1 MPTAALLSAKTPSRT
16 YAWQGWAIG
25 LGLALLVN
33 SLVPLLLSRIAHRHE
48 PVAAPLP
55 ILHLTRPPEPVA
67 PPPPLLA
74 AAPAATQPAVAQ
86 IDVPAL
92 DLPPVPTNASLIALP
107 ELTTHSD
114 SASLPFVVPAIAV
127 AGNGSGT
134 SLLPSIGDAEVGYD
148 QAPQRISD
156 LDLDRFYPRLARQ
169 RGITGTSVIQLV
181 VSETGEVIA
190 VEVVSSTPPGVF
202 DKALNDLGRAQ
213 RFLPARYGNRP
224 VRALWPMT
232 ITWTI
237 KR

>member
-1 MPTAALLSAKTPSRT
+1 LF
-16 YAWQGWAIG
+16 
-25 LGLALLVN
+25 VN
-33 SLVPLLLSRIAHRHE
+33 SVVPLLLSRISQRHE
-48 PVAAPLP
+48 PVDAPMPTLR
-55 ILHLTRPPEPVA
+55 LARPPEPAV

-92 DLPPVPTNASLIALP
+92 DIPPLPTSASLITLP
-107 ELTTHSD
+107 VLTTHSD

-127 AGNGSGT
+127 TGNGNGA

-156 LDLDRFYPRLARQ
+156 LDMDRFYPRLARQ

-181 VSETGEVIA
+181 ISETGDVIA
-190 VEVVSSTPPGVF
+190 VEVVSSTPAGVF
-202 DKALNDLGRAQ
+202 DKALIDLGRSQ
-213 RFLPARYGNRP
+213 RFLPARQGNRP

-237 KR
+237 TR